1 MLLFSLQLLMCGVA
15 VVDVDDWRKNTI
27 YRGEYHDQH
36 NTIQWFW
43 KVSQIILNTLS
54 QTLFL

>member
-1 MLLFSLQLLMCGVA
+1 MCGVA